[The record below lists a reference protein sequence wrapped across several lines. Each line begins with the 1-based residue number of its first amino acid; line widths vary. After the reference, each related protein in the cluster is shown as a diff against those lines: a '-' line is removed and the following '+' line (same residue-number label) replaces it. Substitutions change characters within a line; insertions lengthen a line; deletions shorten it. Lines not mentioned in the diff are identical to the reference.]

1 MLNLHHAGLIDTPSL
16 SPLHGE
22 VRAGELLAIVG
33 PNGAGKTTLLT
44 LLSGFRHSQLG
55 PVTLDGWFLDA
66 WTPAALAGRR
76 ALVAQFEPTG
86 FDWRVR
92 DLVVLSGDPGD
103 AAVAEIMGQLEL
115 SRLAGRGVLS
125 LSGGERQ
132 RVMVARALCQL
143 AAAPRDDKARDGG
156 LLLLDEPTS
165 ALDIGQQQRMM
176 RLLRRLAA
184 ERHMAVV
191 GVLHDLNLAATYAD
205 RVWLMAAGKRVAH
218 GTPDQVLET
227 ERLALTYRAELQ
239 ALERDG
245 AAPWLALKP

>member
-1 MLNLHHAGLIDTPSL
+1 MLSLHHAGMIDAPSL

-22 VRAGELLAIVG
+22 VTPGEVLAIVG

-44 LLSGFRHSQLG
+44 MLSGFRQSQLG
-55 PVTLDGWFLDA
+55 PITLDGWSLDA

-92 DLVVLSGDPGD
+92 DLVVLSGDPGE
-103 AAVAEIMGQLEL
+103 AAVAEVMRQLEL
-115 SRLAGRGVLS
+115 ACLAERGVSS

-143 AAAPRDDKARDGG
+143 AAARRDHDRDGG

-165 ALDIGQQQRMM
+165 ALDLGQQQRMM
-176 RLLRRLAA
+176 RLLRWLAV
-184 ERHMAVV
+184 ERRMAVV
-191 GVLHDLNLAATYAD
+191 CVLHDLNLAATYAD

-218 GTPDQVLET
+218 GTPRQVLET
-227 ERLALTYRAELQ
+227 DRLALTYRAELM
-239 ALERDG
+239 ALDREEES
-245 AAPWLALKP
+245 PWLALRP

>member
-1 MLNLHHAGLIDTPSL
+1 MLSLHHAGLIDPPSL
-16 SPLHGE
+16 SPLHGDVTPGE
-22 VRAGELLAIVG
+22 VLAIVG

-44 LLSGFRHSQLG
+44 MLSGFRYSQLG
-55 PVTLDGWFLDA
+55 PVTLDGWSLEA

-76 ALVAQFEPTG
+76 ALVAQFEPSG

-92 DLVVLSGDPGD
+92 DLVVLGGDPGPE
-103 AAVAEIMGQLEL
+103 AVAEIMRQLEL
-115 SRLAGRGVLS
+115 ACLAERGVLS

-143 AAAPRDDKARDGG
+143 AAARRDQNRDGG

-176 RLLRRLAA
+176 RLLRRLAV

-191 GVLHDLNLAATYAD
+191 CVLHDLNLAATYAD

-218 GTPDQVLET
+218 GAPSQVLEA
-227 ERLALTYRAELQ
+227 ERLALTYRVELQ
-239 ALERDG
+239 ALDRAG